1 MWNEDPGL
9 LALKLLGLRERH
21 RDLDHLIERLSA
33 DPLSDQ
39 LALRRFKKEKLRLK
53 DQIGWIENRL
63 IPDEPA

>member
-1 MWNEDPGL
+1 MWSDDPGQ
-9 LALKLLGLRERH
+9 LALKLLELRERH
-21 RDLDHLIERLSA
+21 RDLDHLIQRLA
-33 DPLSDQ
+33 TDPLSDQ

>member
-1 MWNEDPGL
+1 MWSEDPGQ
-9 LALKLLGLRERH
+9 LALKLLELRERH
-21 RDLDHLIERLSA
+21 RDLDHLIEHLSL